1 MALTRRFLKD
11 IGIESEEIEKIIK
24 EHLST
29 VDSLK
34 DELDNLRS
42 DAENH
47 KAVEKELN
55 ALKEQQKAGDSYKDK
70 YDALKKDFDAYKNDV
85 ESKETAAA
93 KTKAVKEYFESKNIT
108 GNNLDIA
115 IRGCRDE
122 ITSVELKDGKIA
134 DTKALD
140 ELINSTYAGLVA
152 KTAIQAANVANPPS
166 NNGGKATKT
175 KAEILAIKDT
185 VERQKAIAEN
195 PAEFGLTN

>member
-11 IGIESEEIEKIIK
+11 IGIESDEIEKIIK

-55 ALKEQQKAGDSYKDK
+55 ALKEQQKTGDSYKDK

-108 GNNLDIA
+108 GSNLDIA
-115 IRGCRDE
+115 LRGCRDE
-122 ITSVELKDGKIA
+122 ISSIDLKDGKIS
-134 DTKALD
+134 DTKVLD
-140 ELINSTYAGLVA
+140 ELISSTYAGLVA

-166 NNGGKATKT
+166 NNGGKSTKT